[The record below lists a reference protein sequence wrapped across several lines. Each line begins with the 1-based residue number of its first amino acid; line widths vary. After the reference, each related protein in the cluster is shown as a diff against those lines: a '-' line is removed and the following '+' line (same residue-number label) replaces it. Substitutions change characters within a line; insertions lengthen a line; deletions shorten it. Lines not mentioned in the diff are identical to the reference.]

1 MKTQQKNNIV
11 DLETKGQGIE
21 SFSKAKLK
29 YPCLP
34 HNPSLT
40 IILQGQTGSAGVL
53 EINPGYVWREEI
65 PYTFLKPMVCKK
77 NADSIRFHK
86 DVKWP
91 AKL

>member
-1 MKTQQKNNIV
+1 MNNIV

-21 SFSKAKLK
+21 SFSKAKFK
-29 YPCLP
+29 YLCLP

-40 IILQGQTGSAGVL
+40 IILQGQTGSAGVQ

-77 NADSIRFHK
+77 CR
-86 DVKWP
+86 
-91 AKL
+91 LY